1 MVNIYIVK
9 RNSVFASKDK
19 YIYLFH
25 ILKII
30 MKVIN
35 LNRNM
40 WSTITLELK

>member
-1 MVNIYIVK
+1 MINIVK
-9 RNSVFASKDK
+9 RNAFFASKDK

-25 ILKII
+25 ILKIM

-35 LNRNM
+35 LKRNM

>member
-1 MVNIYIVK
+1 MVNIVK
-9 RNSVFASKDK
+9 RNAFFASKDK

-25 ILKII
+25 ILKI

-35 LNRNM
+35 LKRNM